1 MTNSNFQNLEG
12 HSINSR
18 SSFDGIYYN
27 YSKARMMIYVQ
38 SMDYNIWE
46 VIEFGPYWPTKVV
59 KIDGKLDEKI
69 SKPREEDK

>member
-1 MTNSNFQNLEG
+1 
-12 HSINSR
+12 
-18 SSFDGIYYN
+18 
-27 YSKARMMIYVQ
+27 MIYVQ